1 MDKLPQR
8 DDLIYKEIEEFQDY
22 ELTNCIAYE
31 MTVRNQE
38 VKIIINEI
46 DNLLVKLG
54 KEYLTIREDTS
65 NKLNIDFDEIYKGW
79 EEYQDTKFED
89 EEDRKEPNYQNF
101 FLNKN
106 DSYLEIVKFLNI
118 LLKTYWIR
126 YIYEDDILSYE
137 LKSDKNDTRSFYEI
151 KKRLIELELIQE
163 LDEIKIDKNGEI
175 IKNVST
181 LSQFNKDKVINLNR
195 IYPNEDIKRLI
206 IPKEYNKNI
215 SLKLN
220 LNLPKEELIAYIS
233 KIKDEYDKDNS
244 IIKTPLELLGK
255 TLENE
260 NIYIKNLPKRD
271 IKKIYADMFF
281 IYDYFIFQDK
291 KYKNE
296 REKLKNK
303 LKTKIKEINKTW
315 DYDKLDKKEKI
326 EQFSDNYKIEKQ
338 KYSKEQIIY
347 ELMEKL
353 TFNKTKVN
361 DYLKIMR
368 IFIDD
373 LEYKK
378 LLTGGLKL
386 Y

>member
-31 MTVRNQE
+31 MAIRNE
-38 VKIIINEI
+38 YIVNKIKLFNMFHYE
-46 DNLLVKLG
+46 DFKMGLTELKNKYYLG
-54 KEYLTIREDTS
+54 KEIIFGIKYLKREIRGLGLLKDIKDGIEKLLLFLQSKNLLMKFVNYDEYIKKEINELS
-65 NKLNIDFDEIYKGW
+65 LNELLEYKDFLYFHGYINDNKYDCSIFEELDLNVVPNEFFFNEKIDFINNPRIENNFYSRPYLIVPRNID
-79 EEYQDTKFED
+79 
-89 EEDRKEPNYQNF
+89 
-101 FLNKN
+101 
-106 DSYLEIVKFLNI
+106 
-118 LLKTYWIR
+118 
-126 YIYEDDILSYE
+126 
-137 LKSDKNDTRSFYEI
+137 RS
-151 KKRLIELELIQE
+151 
-163 LDEIKIDKNGEI
+163 
-175 IKNVST
+175 
-181 LSQFNKDKVINLNR
+181 INLN
-195 IYPNEDIKRLI
+195 
-206 IPKEYNKNI
+206 
-215 SLKLN
+215 LN
-220 LNLPKEELIAYIS
+220 LDLPKEELLAYIS

-244 IIKTPLELLGK
+244 IIKTPLELLGE

-260 NIYIKNLPKRD
+260 NIDIKNLPKRD
-271 IKKIYADMFF
+271 IKKIYADMFY
-281 IYDYFIFQDK
+281 IYDYFTFQDK

-326 EQFSDNYKIEKQ
+326 EPFSDDYKIDKQ
-338 KYSKEQIIY
+338 KYSKEKIID
-347 ELMEKL
+347 ELIKELEFK
-353 TFNKTKVN
+353 KTKVT

-368 IFIDD
+368 MFIDD

>member
-271 IKKIYADMFF
+271 IKKIYADMFY